1 VNQNPAP
8 IAKPPR
14 SPVFY
19 IALGCGLMVLLMVLG
34 VAGACG
40 GCLLLGRSVG
50 KGFVDDTQKAENVKK
65 FLGKAPQGYYPVIAV
80 SVPMMMDQAILI
92 DAPLV
97 ADAGPPVFTKAI
109 QYWRI
114 IENENSK
121 QMREYFDGKTDNTEV
136 FPRNMVP
143 VDVKDVIG
151 KGVVKT
157 GDGATVK
164 YVATRGHISADFD
177 RGSNPLRYNT
187 LMGIE
192 CPGADGSVRVMIWSE
207 KDPHPDKPAEEVD
220 PKGTVLEESA
230 IGSLVQQITPCT
242 K

>member
-1 VNQNPAP
+1 MNPNPAP

-14 SPVFY
+14 SPAFY
-19 IALGCGLMVLLMVLG
+19 IALGCGLMMLLMVLG
-34 VAGACG
+34 IAGTCG

-65 FLGKAPQGYYPVIAV
+65 FLGQAPEGYYPVIAV
-80 SVPMMMDQAILI
+80 SIPMVMDQAILI
-92 DAPLV
+92 DAPIV
-97 ADAGPPVFTKAI
+97 PDAGVPNFTKVF

-121 QMREYFDGKTDNTEV
+121 QMRDYFDGKTENAEV

-164 YVATRGHISADFD
+164 YIASRGHISADFD
-177 RGSNPLRYNT
+177 RGGNPMRLNT
-187 LMGIE
+187 LLEIE
-192 CPGADGSVRVMIWSE
+192 CSATDGSVRVAIWSE

-220 PKGTVLEESA
+220 PKGTVLDEAA
-230 IGSLVQQITPCT
+230 ITALMAQIKPCT